1 MTFRRVPT
9 ASAAAKPISPLSYSG
24 IPLAREWFKEQ
35 NIPAIMNIPAKAIR
49 RSLTVTELVEV
60 PKRTSK
66 VVKQM
71 RARRIELVMNGSP
84 PERKGHRTAPVATP
98 AANGTLIPAMS
109 LASTILLSR
118 TISGK
123 NSD

>member
-1 MTFRRVPT
+1 MSLVNNEELKIEIK
-9 ASAAAKPISPLSYSG
+9 SLKD
-24 IPLAREWFKEQ
+24 K